1 MTNKFVNST
10 FWKNYNVWHN
20 HLNSDVLIPANF
32 SSSTSNST
40 MRCASDS
47 VVLWEFFQHF
57 KFKNFLEIGI
67 YEGATSGLIWE
78 ANDKKISITGIDIH
92 PIRSN
97 TFSNLYPAAKRNDYI
112 SDSSVFDFANLNV
125 FDLILIDGNH
135 DEDFVKKDI
144 VNTLSKITKDGVII
158 LDDKDLEGVKKNRF
172 ILENSDYVPFLE
184 LEQCELWHHK
194 SNNRSEFLD
203 YLCLESNLRT
213 FLYVYNL
220 ETENYTV
227 TKVKSTWVF
236 NEDLEITH
244 NILKKYS

>member
-1 MTNKFVNST
+1 MNKFVNST
-10 FWKNYNVWHN
+10 FWKNYNSWNNQIDITV
-20 HLNSDVLIPANF
+20 SIPKNF
-32 SSSTSNST
+32 NKSNTNST
-40 MRCASDS
+40 MRCATDS
-47 VVLWEFFQHF
+47 IVLWEFFQHF

-78 ANDKKISITGIDIH
+78 ANDKKISLTGIDIE
-92 PIRSN
+92 PIKNS
-97 TFSNLYPAAKRNDYI
+97 TFSKLYPTANRNDYI
-112 SDSSVFDFANLNV
+112 SDSFIFNFTQLND
-125 FDLILIDGNH
+125 FDLILIDGSH
-135 DEDFVKKDI
+135 EDDFVKKDI
-144 VNTLSKITKDGVII
+144 TNALSKITKDGVII
-158 LDDKDLEGVKKNRF
+158 LDDIDLDSVKNNRF

-213 FLYVYNL
+213 FLYIFNID
-220 ETENYTV
+220 TKNYTV

-236 NEDLEITH
+236 NEDLEITQ